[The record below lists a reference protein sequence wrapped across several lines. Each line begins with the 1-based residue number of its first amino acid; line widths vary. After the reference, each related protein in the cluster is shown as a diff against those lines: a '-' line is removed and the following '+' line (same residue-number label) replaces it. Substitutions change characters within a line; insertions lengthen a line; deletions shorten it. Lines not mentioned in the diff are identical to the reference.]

1 MEKFKFNDIEKKK
14 EEIEQLKNRI
24 TDLEKEKNEKNEKL
38 EEFKKKFNHD
48 YGVQKKIRLIL
59 NYLNYNNQMME
70 SKIKEFNLYKEKS
83 EKKKLELE
91 KMINIKNN
99 LIDLNTKTIE
109 EDKKKLN
116 DEIFKYSQL
125 NIEYTKLI
133 DISKENNITIKDN
146 NDKMRILQKS
156 FSDLSLCLNKYK
168 EIVPFL
174 DNKLE
179 NVEKENKS
187 LKEQIN
193 KMNLDNNNK
202 NYEIVKIRDKEIEEL
217 KNEIKKINN
226 EKDNLI
232 KENVKMKAENSLMK
246 DDIILIGNTISS
258 SGGNNNSDKGNDND
272 TLLSELLN
280 QLMKARNIISVL
292 MPEK

>member
-1 MEKFKFNDIEKKK
+1 M
-14 EEIEQLKNRI
+14 
-24 TDLEKEKNEKNEKL
+24 

-59 NYLNYNNQMME
+59 NYLIYNNQIME
-70 SKIKEFNLYKEKS
+70 SKIKEYNLYIEKS

-91 KMINIKNN
+91 KMINIKDN

-125 NIEYTKLI
+125 NIEYTNLI
-133 DISKENNITIKDN
+133 DISKENNIKNKDN
-146 NDKMRILQKS
+146 NDKMRNLQKS
-156 FSDLSLCLNKYK
+156 FSDLSLCLNKFK

-174 DNKLE
+174 NNKLE
-179 NVEKENKS
+179 IVEKENKS

-193 KMNLDNNNK
+193 KINLDNNNK
-202 NYEIVKIRDKEIEEL
+202 NYEIIKIRDKEIEEL

-232 KENVKMKAENSLMK
+232 KENIKMKTENSLMK
-246 DDIILIGNTISS
+246 DDIILIGNSISS
-258 SGGNNNSDKGNDND
+258 SGGNNKDKGNDND

-292 MPEK
+292 LPEK

>member
-1 MEKFKFNDIEKKK
+1 M
-14 EEIEQLKNRI
+14 
-24 TDLEKEKNEKNEKL
+24 EKEKNEKNEKL
-38 EEFKKKFNHD
+38 EKFKKKFNHD

-59 NYLNYNNQMME
+59 NYLINNNQMME

-99 LIDLNTKTIE
+99 LIDLNTKTIDD
-109 EDKKKLN
+109 DKKKLN

-125 NIEYTKLI
+125 SIEYLNLI
-133 DISKENNITIKDN
+133 DISKDNTINIKDN
-146 NDKMRILQKS
+146 NDKIRNLQKS

-179 NVEKENKS
+179 NVEKENKT

-193 KMNLDNNNK
+193 RINLDNNNK
-202 NYEIVKIRDKEIEEL
+202 NYELIKIRDKEIEEL
-217 KNEIKKINN
+217 KNEIKRINN

-232 KENVKMKAENSLMK
+232 KENIKMKAENSLMK
-246 DDIILIGNTISS
+246 DDIILIGNSIS
-258 SGGNNNSDKGNDND
+258 SGGNNDSDKHNEND

-292 MPEK
+292 LPDK